1 MQNNAIPYP
10 TGKRAEILT
19 DDEILDII
27 SDLITKRNY
36 LEAINKAGKFG
47 NIFIFLEAGD
57 SRQMFEIN
65 QSNLPFSLSQEIR
78 ILVNDSM
85 DQIHNQIENAILLIQ
100 HKINAEI

>member
-47 NIFIFLEAGD
+47 NIFIFLEAGAG
-57 SRQMFEIN
+57 RQMFEIN
-65 QSNLPFSLSQEIR
+65 QSNLPFSLSQEMH
-78 ILVNDSM
+78 ILINDSM
-85 DQIHNQIENAILLIQ
+85 HQIQHQIENAILLIQ
-100 HKINAEI
+100 QQ